1 VNVKKLV
8 LAAIAVGI
16 AVNVFDFVVHGLLL
30 GSTYASLPEVFRQ
43 ENNVGWL
50 VALDF
55 LMALVFVWV
64 YVRVRASFAPG
75 ATGGAAF
82 GLYAGVLLGF
92 PMQLFAVLMYEGFP
106 YWLSWA
112 WVVHAI
118 AWGVLAGAVAGAVYG
133 RGAASA

>member
-1 VNVKKLV
+1 MAGGGPGDAGGGGRLITYPERERINVNVKKLV

-64 YVRVRASFAPG
+64 YVRVRASFAPR

-92 PMQLFAVLMYEGFP
+92 PMQL
-106 YWLSWA
+106 
-112 WVVHAI
+112 
-118 AWGVLAGAVAGAVYG
+118 
-133 RGAASA
+133 